1 MEKIYIYNKVCAA
14 LLLLLTTAP
23 LVPSIAADGMEN
35 TALADGE
42 TDRLFNL
49 DDVVVTGTRTPK
61 LLKDVPI
68 LTRLIT
74 EEEIRKSDAT
84 DIRDLLQQEMP
95 GVEFTYAMNQQ
106 LNMNL
111 AGFAGQNVL
120 ILIDGERLAG
130 ETMENT
136 DFARLNMQNVQRI
149 EIIKGAA

>member
-61 LLKDVPI
+61 LVKDVAI

-74 EEEIRKSDAT
+74 E
-84 DIRDLLQQEMP
+84 
-95 GVEFTYAMNQQ
+95 
-106 LNMNL
+106 
-111 AGFAGQNVL
+111 
-120 ILIDGERLAG
+120 
-130 ETMENT
+130 
-136 DFARLNMQNVQRI
+136 
-149 EIIKGAA
+149 